1 MQNYYASNRLNIAI
15 AIAIVFGTWLVFFQ
29 YLRGDGKPQLCSNQT
44 VHRCERC
51 EWSRATSYH
60 TMFASE
66 KCASEREWWGQNWS
80 ECMLFSFQISEI
92 IMIFFSLALLLRIE
106 IKNIV
111 WPLAHSWSLH
121 VAALAARAH
130 AFMAR
135 SRLSLF
141 LKSANSVHMIYTNVI
156 GTLQSICRILW
167 QQLMFGLSHDA
178 LCFNW
183 KLNVSILYAV

>member
-1 MQNYYASNRLNIAI
+1 
-15 AIAIVFGTWLVFFQ
+15 
-29 YLRGDGKPQLCSNQT
+29 
-44 VHRCERC
+44 
-51 EWSRATSYH
+51 
-60 TMFASE
+60 
-66 KCASEREWWGQNWS
+66 
-80 ECMLFSFQISEI
+80 MLFSFQISEI

-106 IKNIV
+106 IKTIV

-167 QQLMFGLSHDA
+167 QQLLFGLSHDA

-183 KLNVSILYAV
+183 KLNVSILYAVQKISQIVNNSTCGTFLHRLSLCIPLSVCGCCR